1 MSTGTIYN
9 LRAVLAMAGIA
20 RQAALLGALSVA
32 AAATLPKIGTS
43 AQPSAARRS
52 DTGLGSVVDSSTIWR
67 CPKNEQMFAA
77 SSEVVP
83 PNVSVGIYIL
93 NLGQEIS
100 SGTGIGSGVFFA
112 DFLLFLRQMDRPL
125 NRWR

>member
-1 MSTGTIYN
+1 M
-9 LRAVLAMAGIA
+9 
-20 RQAALLGALSVA
+20 
-32 AAATLPKIGTS
+32 
-43 AQPSAARRS
+43 
-52 DTGLGSVVDSSTIWR
+52 VDSSTIWR
-67 CPKNEQMFAA
+67 CEKNEQMFAA